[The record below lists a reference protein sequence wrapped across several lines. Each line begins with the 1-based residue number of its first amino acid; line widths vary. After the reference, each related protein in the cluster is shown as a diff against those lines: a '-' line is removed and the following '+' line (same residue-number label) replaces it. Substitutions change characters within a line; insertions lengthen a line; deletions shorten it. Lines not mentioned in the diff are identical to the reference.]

1 MFSIDQDARKY
12 IQKKSGAIVVSMNL
26 EPAIGG

>member
-12 IQKKSGAIVVSMNL
+12 IQKGAGAVVVAMTL